1 MKLYAQHGHATQ
13 DKIGKGIQEG
23 FIDGAI
29 LSSRYLKPDPT
40 KDLIDE
46 LRAINPDIDILVDPE
61 FYATRYLGTPNS
73 QLRYL
78 QEWPHF
84 VPRQRNELLVGTN
97 AIDTTLERAYKTQ
110 MGLGST
116 ALISPN
122 IYVSSSFDSIEAAIA
137 ISFFSRA
144 KTIAAEMGI
153 AMPVYATVAVGRDAL
168 IDKREYVTFLN
179 AITSVEPA
187 PDGVYVLVGAGPT
200 DERSGTVRSEIVIP
214 EVIAGWMLMNYSLA
228 LNGLLVVN
236 GYSDILTP
244 MLGIAGGYAGAT
256 GWWSNLQVF
265 SMGRYVKGSG
275 GGRLP
280 LIRYLSTTLLNR
292 ITISERQAFAEVVPD
307 VVNALGTDA
316 LYERKEPGRTQEAL
330 QAWDAIASLNKDII
344 QDDMN
349 EGLKRMQERI
359 VRAKICYD
367 TLQSYGLT
375 DNYEVNIDYLT
386 NLSQSLIAFKE
397 LAEL

>member
-1 MKLYAQHGHATQ
+1 MRLYAQHGHASA
-13 DKIGKGIQEG
+13 DKMHIAIQKGM
-23 FIDGAI
+23 IDGAI
-29 LSSRYLKPDPT
+29 LSSRYLKPDST
-40 KDLIDE
+40 KNLIDE
-46 LRAINPDIDILVDPE
+46 LRTVNPDIDILVDPE

-110 MGLGST
+110 MGLGCT

-137 ISFFSRA
+137 ISFFSRT

-153 AMPVYATVAVGRDAL
+153 VMPVYATVAVGRDAL
-168 IDKREYVTFLN
+168 IDKREYITFLN

-200 DERSGTVRSEIVIP
+200 DERSGTVRSEIMVP

-228 LNGLLVVN
+228 LNGLIVVN

-307 VVNALGTDA
+307 VVNALGTDT

-330 QAWDAIASLNKDII
+330 QAWEAIASLNKDII
-344 QDDMN
+344 SDDMN
-349 EGLKRMQERI
+349 AGLKRMQERI
-359 VRAKICYD
+359 VHAKICYD
-367 TLQSYGLT
+367 TLQSYGFS

-397 LAEL
+397 LAEI

>member
-1 MKLYAQHGHATQ
+1 MKLYAQHGHASA
-13 DKIGKGIQEG
+13 DKMKIAIQKGM
-23 FIDGAI
+23 IDGAI
-29 LSSRYLKPDPT
+29 LSSRYLKPDST
-40 KDLIDE
+40 KDLINK
-46 LRAINPDIDILVDPE
+46 LLTINPDIDILVDPE

-84 VPRQRNELLVGTN
+84 VQRRRNELLVGTN

-110 MGLGST
+110 MGLGCT

-122 IYVSSSFDSIEAAIA
+122 IYVSRSFDSIEAAIA

-144 KTIAAEMGI
+144 KTIATEMGI

-168 IDKREYVTFLN
+168 IDQREYVTFLN

-187 PDGVYVLVGAGPT
+187 PDGVYVLVGAGST
-200 DERSGTVRSEIVIP
+200 DERSGTVRSEIMIP

-228 LNGLLVVN
+228 LNGLRVVN

-265 SMGRYVKGSG
+265 SMGRYVKGGG

-307 VVNALGTDA
+307 VVNVLGTDA
-316 LYERKEPGRTQEAL
+316 LYEGKEPGRTQEAL

-344 QDDMN
+344 RDDMN
-349 EGLKRMQERI
+349 EGLKRMQGRI
-359 VRAKICYD
+359 VHAEICYD
-367 TLQSYGLT
+367 TLQSYGFT
-375 DNYEVNIDYLT
+375 DGYEVNTDYLT
-386 NLSQSLIAFKE
+386 NLSQSLIVFKE
-397 LAEL
+397 LAEI